1 MKAWRRPPGF
11 FLPNVFAFE
20 HDRKAFIDWS
30 SPYAASGWLK
40 RAVALAN
47 LGHFE
52 QSSPRS
58 RFESVLDEFRLD
70 RTSCPES
77 EVRILA
83 AAPSLANFG
92 FERTLEIH
100 DSSVVSD
107 LTFAMEA
114 RGKTD
119 ANAKSTTPAAPHR

>member
-70 RTSCPES
+70 RTSCRAIRSSHPCC
-77 EVRILA
+77 
-83 AAPSLANFG
+83 
-92 FERTLEIH
+92 RTL
-100 DSSVVSD
+100 
-107 LTFAMEA
+107 A
-114 RGKTD
+114 REPRIRKDTG
-119 ANAKSTTPAAPHR
+119 NP